1 MPLAELHVHLEG
13 SVEPETLLEIDPSL
27 TRAEIDAA
35 TAYHDFAGFIKAFV
49 WVNRFL
55 KGPRDYALAAR
66 RLFERL
72 AGQGVTYAEVT
83 LSVGVVLWKQQ
94 EFAPVF
100 DALQREAAC
109 SPIAV
114 RWIFDAIRQ
123 FGTEP
128 AKPVFDLAAERI
140 GEGVV
145 AIGLGGDE
153 VRGPAIQFADLFRE
167 ARDRGL
173 RLTCHAGEIAGP
185 ESVWQALEIGAERI
199 GHGIRSID
207 DPKLVEHLSSRRV
220 PLEVCITSN
229 VRTGAVSSLAEHPVK
244 RLYDAGVPIILST
257 DDPALFAC
265 TLTSEYELARR
276 EFGFT
281 SQELGAIAANSFRHA
296 FSSQPT
302 DDFDRIL
309 PASITKASV
318 RNVNE
323 WVIPLP
329 EVKQAIRLA
338 TEHLIAVLGVE
349 SFRILANGLGVV
361 GYTGYEF
368 EFIGNWPGYVRQNNG
383 AALRY
388 IEENQL
394 GQGYGYILTVS
405 SENEFRTMSRPR

>member
-1 MPLAELHVHLEG
+1 MSALPSPLAELHVHLEG
-13 SVEPETLLEIDPSL
+13 SVEPGTLLEIEPSL

-35 TAYHDFAGFIKAFV
+35 TSYTDFAGFLKAFV

-55 KGPRDYALAAR
+55 KQPDDYARLAR

-94 EFAPVF
+94 DFAPVF
-100 DALQREAAC
+100 EALSREAAR

-128 AKPVFDLAAERI
+128 AKPVFDLAAERV

-153 VRGPAIQFADLFRE
+153 VRGPATLFAELFRE

-199 GHGIRSID
+199 GHGIRSMD
-207 DPKLVEHLSSRRV
+207 DPKLVAYLAKKKI

-229 VRTGAVSSLAEHPVK
+229 VRTGAVASLAEHPVK
-244 RLYDAGVPIILST
+244 LLYDAGVPIILNT
-257 DDPALFAC
+257 DDPALFGC
-265 TLTSEYELARR
+265 TLTGEYELARN

-281 SQELGAIAANSFRHA
+281 EDQLGGLAQNAFAHA
-296 FSSQPT
+296 FDQ
-302 DDFDRIL
+302 R
-309 PASITKASV
+309 
-318 RNVNE
+318 R
-323 WVIPLP
+323 
-329 EVKQAIRLA
+329 
-338 TEHLIAVLGVE
+338 AVG
-349 SFRILANGLGVV
+349 R
-361 GYTGYEF
+361 
-368 EFIGNWPGYVRQNNG
+368 
-383 AALRY
+383 
-388 IEENQL
+388 
-394 GQGYGYILTVS
+394 
-405 SENEFRTMSRPR
+405 

>member
-1 MPLAELHVHLEG
+1 MSVLPVPLAELHVHLEG

-27 TRAEIDAA
+27 TRPEIEAA
-35 TAYHDFAGFIKAFV
+35 TAYSDFAGFIKAFL

-55 KGPRDYALAAR
+55 KQPADYALVAR

-72 AGQGVTYAEVT
+72 AREGVTYAEVT

-94 EFAPVF
+94 DFAPVF
-100 DALQREAAC
+100 HALQREAAR

-123 FGTEP
+123 FGAEP
-128 AKPVFDLAAERI
+128 AKPVFDLAAERL

-153 VRGPAIQFADLFRE
+153 VRGPATLFADLFRQ

-185 ESVWQALEIGAERI
+185 ESVWQALEIGAERV

-207 DPKLVEHLSSRRV
+207 DPKLVEHLSSRRI

-229 VRTGAVSSLAEHPVK
+229 VRTGAVASLADHPVK

-281 SQELGAIAANSFRHA
+281 SEQLAAIRENSLRYA
-296 FSSQPT
+296 FSSRPAN
-302 DDFDRIL
+302 DLDR
-309 PASITKASV
+309 
-318 RNVNE
+318 
-323 WVIPLP
+323 
-329 EVKQAIRLA
+329 
-338 TEHLIAVLGVE
+338 LGKRVQ
-349 SFRILANGLGVV
+349 SC
-361 GYTGYEF
+361 
-368 EFIGNWPGYVRQNNG
+368 
-383 AALRY
+383 
-388 IEENQL
+388 
-394 GQGYGYILTVS
+394 
-405 SENEFRTMSRPR
+405 